1 MLVVR
6 RALVAWLL
14 VVSACGPRSPQS
26 WLGTAE
32 TIAPGVELY
41 RSADE
46 TLVENSGPIALCL
59 LKLDLT
65 KVRLSSALSND
76 EVLDA
81 ESVADIAK
89 RHAAIAAVNG
99 GFFNR
104 ANGEPLGLL
113 KVGGELVS
121 DSAALKGVVIIP
133 PPGQPPPA
141 LIFDRLSAKMTLTF
155 TAEGQAWSVPID
167 GVDTTRERGKL
178 MLYTPAYHADTDTAP
193 TGTEWVLDGR
203 PLRVTT
209 MRPGAGRT
217 RIPRSGAVLSF
228 GGTTLPPALTALT
241 EDVTVTLTTTWRS
254 MRGLQAPALETARDI
269 IGGAGLI
276 RHDGAPVSDW
286 KAEALS
292 ADAFTG
298 VRHPRTMIG
307 VDVQGRAWLVTVDGR
322 LPNYSVGMTFA
333 DLQRLAARLELTDAL
348 NLDGGGSTTMV
359 VGGEVVNKP
368 SDPGGMRPVSDALI
382 VTSVGRVE

>member
-6 RALVAWLL
+6 RALVVWLL
-14 VVSACGPRSPQS
+14 VVSACGPRGPRS

-46 TLVENSGPIALCL
+46 TLVENNGPIALYL

-89 RHAAIAAVNG
+89 RHGAIAAVNG

-121 DSAALKGVVIIP
+121 DSGAPKGVVVIP
-133 PPGQPPPA
+133 APAPAPPA
-141 LIFDRLSAKMTLTF
+141 LIFDQLAAKMMLTF
-155 TAEGQAWSVPID
+155 AAEGQSWAVPID

-203 PLRVTT
+203 PLHVTQ

-217 RIPRSGAVLSF
+217 KIPRGGAVLSF

-241 EDVTVTLTTTWRS
+241 EDVVVTLTTTWRS
-254 MRGLQAPALETARDI
+254 MSGVPSATLDAARDI
-269 IGGAGLI
+269 IGGAGLL
-276 RHDGAPVSDW
+276 RREGTPVNDW

-292 ADAFTG
+292 PDNFTD

-307 VDVQGRAWLVTVDGR
+307 VDVQGRAWLVAVDGR
-322 LPNYSVGMTFA
+322 LSNFSIGMTFA

-368 SDPGGMRPVSDALI
+368 SDPGGARPVSDALI
-382 VTSVGRVE
+382 VTSLGRVE

>member
-6 RALVAWLL
+6 RALVVWLF
-14 VVSACGPRSPQS
+14 VVSACGPRGPRS

-41 RSADE
+41 RSGDE
-46 TLVENSGPIALCL
+46 TLVENNGPIALCL

-65 KVRLSSALSND
+65 KVQLSSALSNE

-81 ESVADIAK
+81 ESVADIAA
-89 RHAAIAAVNG
+89 RHDAIAAVNG
-99 GFFNR
+99 GFYR
-104 ANGEPLGLL
+104 TNGEPLGLL

-121 DSAALKGVVIIP
+121 DSGAPKGVVIIP
-133 PPGQPPPA
+133 APGHPPP
-141 LIFDRLSAKMTLTF
+141 LLFDQLAAKMTLTF
-155 TAEGQAWSVPID
+155 TAEGQTWSVPID

-203 PLRVTT
+203 PLRVAT

-217 RIPRSGAVLSF
+217 KIPRSGAVLSF

-241 EDVTVTLTTTWRS
+241 EDVVVTLSTTWRS
-254 MRGLQAPALETARDI
+254 ARGLPAATLDAARDI
-269 IGGAGLI
+269 IGGAGLL
-276 RHDGAPVSDW
+276 RRDGALVSDW
-286 KAEALS
+286 KTEALNP
-292 ADAFTG
+292 DTFTD

-307 VDVQGRAWLVTVDGR
+307 VDAQGRAWLVTVDGR
-322 LPNYSVGMTFA
+322 LPNYSIGMTFA
-333 DLQRLAARLELTDAL
+333 DLQRLATRLKLTDAL

-359 VGGEVVNKP
+359 VHGEVVNKP
-368 SDPGGMRPVSDALI
+368 SDPGGARPVSDALI
-382 VTSVGRVE
+382 VTSLGRVE

>member
-6 RALVAWLL
+6 RALVVWLL
-14 VVSACGPRSPQS
+14 VVSACGPRGPQS
-26 WLGTAE
+26 WLGAAE

-46 TLVENSGPIALCL
+46 TLVENNGPIAICL

-65 KVRLSSALSND
+65 KVRLSSALSNE

-89 RHAAIAAVNG
+89 RHDAIAAVNG
-99 GFFNR
+99 GFYR
-104 ANGEPLGLL
+104 TNGEPLGLL

-121 DSAALKGVVIIP
+121 DSSALKGVVIIP
-133 PPGQPPPA
+133 APAHPPSP
-141 LIFDRLSAKMTLTF
+141 LIFDQLAAKMMLTF
-155 TAEGQAWSVPID
+155 TAEGQDWSVPID

-203 PLRVTT
+203 PLRVMQ

-217 RIPRSGAVLSF
+217 KIPRSGAVLSF

-241 EDVTVTLTTTWRS
+241 EDVTVTLTTVWRS
-254 MRGLQAPALETARDI
+254 VRGLPAATLDTARDI
-269 IGGAGLI
+269 VGGAGLL

-286 KAEALS
+286 KAEALNP
-292 ADAFTG
+292 DTFTAA
-298 VRHPRTMIG
+298 RHPRTMIG
-307 VDVQGRAWLVTVDGR
+307 VDVQGRTWLVTVDGR
-322 LPNYSVGMTFA
+322 LPNYSIGMTFA

-359 VGGEVVNKP
+359 VGGAVVNKP
-368 SDPGGMRPVSDALI
+368 SDPGGARPVSDALI
-382 VTSVGRVE
+382 VTSLGRVE

>member
-6 RALVAWLL
+6 RALVVWLF
-14 VVSACGPRSPQS
+14 VVSACGPRPPQS
-26 WLGTAE
+26 WLGSSE

-46 TLVENSGPIALCL
+46 TLVENNGPIAICL

-65 KVRLSSALSND
+65 KVRLSSALSNE

-89 RHAAIAAVNG
+89 RHDAIAAVNG
-99 GFFNR
+99 GFYR
-104 ANGEPLGLL
+104 TNGEPLGLL

-121 DSAALKGVVIIP
+121 DSGALKGVVIIP
-133 PPGQPPPA
+133 APGHPPSP
-141 LIFDRLSAKMTLTF
+141 LIFDQLAAKMMLTF
-155 TAEGQAWSVPID
+155 TAEGQDWSVPID

-203 PLRVTT
+203 PLHVTQ

-217 RIPRSGAVLSF
+217 KIPRSGAVLSF

-241 EDVTVTLTTTWRS
+241 EDVTVTLTTAWRS
-254 MRGLQAPALETARDI
+254 ARGLPATTFDTARDI
-269 IGGAGLI
+269 VGGAGLL
-276 RHDGAPVSDW
+276 RHDGTPVSDW
-286 KAEALS
+286 KAEALNP
-292 ADAFTG
+292 DTFTAA
-298 VRHPRTMIG
+298 RHPRTMIG
-307 VDVQGRAWLVTVDGR
+307 VDVHGRAWLVTVDGR
-322 LPNYSVGMTFA
+322 LPNYSIGMTFA
-333 DLQRLAARLELTDAL
+333 DLQRLATRLELTDAL

-359 VGGEVVNKP
+359 VGGAVVNKP
-368 SDPGGMRPVSDALI
+368 SDPGGARPVSDALI
-382 VTSVGRVE
+382 VTSLGRVE